1 MLRHDGRSS
10 HQMRP
15 IRFVPN
21 FTKHAAGSVLVEYG
35 DTKVI
40 CTVCVDESIPS
51 FLRNKQPAQGWL
63 TANTQCYLVLL
74 APFKTRKTR
83 TFRA

>member
-35 DTKVI
+35 DTKGNMHGM
-40 CTVCVDESIPS
+40 
-51 FLRNKQPAQGWL
+51 R
-63 TANTQCYLVLL
+63 
-74 APFKTRKTR
+74 
-83 TFRA
+83 